1 MGLSE
6 DVNHR
11 KTDNAM
17 AKEKVQTDKQWF
29 TKFWHIKID
38 INEPH

>member
-6 DVNHR
+6 DVKYR

-17 AKEKVQTDKQWF
+17 AKEKVQTDKQNS
-29 TKFWHIKID
+29 D
-38 INEPH
+38 I